1 MLSEDIA
8 VKNFREYLRIRTDQP
23 NPDYWKPLIV
33 MTVRGANESLPSLLL
48 YSHTDVV
55 PVVKEM
61 WKFDPFAAVKDS
73 DGKIY
78 GRGTQDMKSVG
89 IQYVEALRRLQ
100 KKGKNN
106 FLRDVHLIFSPDEEI
121 GGIDG
126 MEKFVNDESFKKLNV
141 GFALDEGLASEE
153 EAFKVHYGERCP
165 WWIIVKCKGQ
175 PGHGSRFIENTA
187 AEKLQRV
194 INNFLSFRDEQKKR
208 LQSNPKLKLGD
219 VISVNLTKV
228 EGGTQVN
235 VVPAELSAWFDV
247 RLPPTVNY
255 DNFEEKIKKWCND
268 AGPDVTYSFIVHTK
282 INNTTPTTDD
292 DPWWR
297 AFSSVMEEEKCEVS
311 KEIFPASTD
320 SRFLRAKGYKSI
332 GFSPMNKTPT
342 LLHDHNE
349 FITEHVFL
357 RGIEIYEKLITKL
370 ADLPQQ

>member
-1 MLSEDIA
+1 MTGKCKVTLLPPSPLSPPSNEILSLSICHVHCAVDFFKSLLKLTQFQMLSEDIA

-23 NPDYWKPLIV
+23 NPDYSKCKEFLYRLADELKLEKACYELVEGKPLIV

-78 GRGTQDMKSVG
+78 GRGTQDMKSV
-89 IQYVEALRRLQ
+89 
-100 KKGKNN
+100 
-106 FLRDVHLIFSPDEEI
+106 DEEI

-153 EAFKVHYGERCP
+153 EAFK
-165 WWIIVKCKGQ
+165 
-175 PGHGSRFIENTA
+175 
-187 AEKLQRV
+187 QRV

-208 LQSNPKLKLGD
+208 LQSNPKLKLGN

-228 EGGTQVN
+228 E
-235 VVPAELSAWFDV
+235 
-247 RLPPTVNY
+247 
-255 DNFEEKIKKWCND
+255 NFEEKIKKWCND

-297 AFSSVMEEEKCEVS
+297 AFSSVMEEE
-311 KEIFPASTD
+311 
-320 SRFLRAKGYKSI
+320 
-332 GFSPMNKTPT
+332 
-342 LLHDHNE
+342 
-349 FITEHVFL
+349 
-357 RGIEIYEKLITKL
+357 
-370 ADLPQQ
+370 